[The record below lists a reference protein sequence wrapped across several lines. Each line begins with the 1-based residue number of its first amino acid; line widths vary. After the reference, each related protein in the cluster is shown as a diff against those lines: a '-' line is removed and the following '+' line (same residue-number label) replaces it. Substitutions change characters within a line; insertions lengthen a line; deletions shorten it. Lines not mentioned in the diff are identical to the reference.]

1 MIRTKPAIY
10 QYTLIVYRCTS
21 KVCYEVIAHN
31 ILTAEIF
38 TIKIDRLT
46 YKQFI

>member
-10 QYTLIVYRCTS
+10 QYTQIVYRCTS

-38 TIKIDRLT
+38 TIKN
-46 YKQFI
+46 